1 MRKDAK
7 KIIIT
12 KAPDGHYVYT
22 DAHNESDN
30 GSIID
35 ICQRLTGKNLGQV
48 RRELRP
54 WIGKGQDRP
63 RPPIEAWQK
72 IYRTE
77 PDYIKVA
84 IGFNNAEPVFD
95 FSYFDE
101 RGIDK
106 TVVNSFPST
115 IRQSSDG
122 MLLFRHIKKNV
133 YLSGY
138 EKKNAGYTGFSKG
151 GKKGVCVFHDGQNKV
166 DNLVITE
173 TAIDALSKAQLDG
186 LPESTAYCSIGGTP
200 SEEQIFQLAEI
211 VKNNKLRAIIAVD
224 RDQGGE
230 RITQSIRTLLP
241 DAEIVLPKKKD
252 WNDDLKE
259 KIEKEE
265 RWEKRNN
272 SVRDSSHEN
281 DNEPSM

>member
-1 MRKDAK
+1 
-7 KIIIT
+7 
-12 KAPDGHYVYT
+12 
-22 DAHNESDN
+22 
-30 GSIID
+30 
-35 ICQRLTGKNLGQV
+35 
-48 RRELRP
+48 
-54 WIGKGQDRP
+54 
-63 RPPIEAWQK
+63 
-72 IYRTE
+72 
-77 PDYIKVA
+77 
-84 IGFNNAEPVFD
+84 
-95 FSYFDE
+95 
-101 RGIDK
+101 
-106 TVVNSFPST
+106 
-115 IRQSSDG
+115 